1 MIKLNPNREDET
13 KFQIPA
19 FSVTMSQILVT
30 ILIVGLTVLSFFLY
44 INASYLIDMANIAMN
59 STLNIIEHILM
70 LLGIGLILIIL
81 WSILIILSIRLL
93 KIRNILKSYKNLGI
107 KMTAIG
113 VGRDTPSATVIA
125 NNLKYLGYEK
135 TLAVSRLVEIPN
147 RVLSI
152 LSEY

>member
-44 INASYLIDMANIAMN
+44 INASYLIDIANIAMN
-59 STLNIIEHILM
+59 STLNIIESILM

-81 WSILIILSIRLL
+81 WSILIILSIISLDDF
-93 KIRNILKSYKNLGI
+93 IH
-107 KMTAIG
+107 
-113 VGRDTPSATVIA
+113 
-125 NNLKYLGYEK
+125 
-135 TLAVSRLVEIPN
+135 
-147 RVLSI
+147 
-152 LSEY
+152 